1 MTTITKKL
9 YGMTVGE
16 LKELLKDID
25 DSVEIEWDEIGRG
38 SGIETVEL
46 EISTY
51 DCPDIDPTVCI
62 NIETIEPY

>member
-16 LKELLKDID
+16 LKELLKNID
-25 DSVEIEWDEIGRG
+25 NSVEIEWDEVGRG

-46 EISTY
+46 EIITY
-51 DCPDIDPTVCI
+51 DYPDIDPTICV
-62 NIETIEPY
+62 NIGTIEPY

>member
-25 DSVEIEWDEIGRG
+25 DSVEIEWDEVGRG
-38 SGIETVEL
+38 LGVWTVDLEINTYDSPDIDPIVCFNIETVE
-46 EISTY
+46 
-51 DCPDIDPTVCI
+51 
-62 NIETIEPY
+62 PY